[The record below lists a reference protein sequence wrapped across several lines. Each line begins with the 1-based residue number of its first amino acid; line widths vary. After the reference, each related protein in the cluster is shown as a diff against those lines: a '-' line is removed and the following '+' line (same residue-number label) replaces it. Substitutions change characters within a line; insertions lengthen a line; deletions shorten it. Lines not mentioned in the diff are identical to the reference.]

1 MPMTVAFMH
10 TRSSSEM
17 GELFTAHG
25 RLLENFTD
33 IEHNDELEL
42 HLITL
47 VYERSNSCKSAIKY
61 LMRIKCYKGV

>member
-10 TRSSSEM
+10 THSSSEV

-25 RLLENFTD
+25 RLKENFTD

-42 HLITL
+42 H
-47 VYERSNSCKSAIKY
+47 SCDSCKSAIKY